1 MVVHMDFDVFWR
13 SARALLEG
21 GDVYSEN
28 GGPSISTN
36 PPFWTVLVVPLA
48 LLEPITA
55 YRLFV
60 LLAVLAG
67 VSYVAWTAEEL
78 RLRPAW
84 AVFGASLLVFSNPF
98 LGTLALDRSTRS
110 WP

>member
-1 MVVHMDFDVFWR
+1 MLRGGRKAWRTIMVAVAVGVLVLASWMYARSGFGTLAGIASDSMVVHMDFDVFWR

-48 LLEPITA
+48 LLKPILPTG
-55 YRLFV
+55 Y
-60 LLAVLAG
+60 
-67 VSYVAWTAEEL
+67 SSC
-78 RLRPAW
+78 
-84 AVFGASLLVFSNPF
+84 SLYWR
-98 LGTLALDRSTRS
+98 A
-110 WP
+110 